1 LPDLRLVTAPPRDEL
16 LDLLRARL
24 SDVVPGLR
32 LLARGLR
39 GAAESPI
46 DFVGV
51 EPSGRAVLVLVGGAD
66 EDLELIGR
74 ALAQRVWAE
83 ARLGD
88 WLQLAPESGIRPEA
102 GLLVQLLCPSF
113 RHEARLAARA
123 LGPERVALGTVRF
136 VRGALGI
143 EPLLERIIDDTPAR
157 RAGDGAAPLAEA
169 PPLEDFRTGLDDA
182 QLGLT
187 EAELAEFE

>member
-1 LPDLRLVTAPPRDEL
+1 LPDLRLVTAPSRDEL
-16 LDLLRARL
+16 LELLRGRL
-24 SDVVPGLR
+24 SDVVPGMR

-46 DFVGV
+46 DFLGV
-51 EPSGRAVLVLVGGAD
+51 EPAGRAVLVLVGEAG

-74 ALAQRVWAE
+74 ALAQRAWVE
-83 ARLGD
+83 SRLGD
-88 WLQLAPESGIRPEA
+88 WLQLAPASGIRPEA
-102 GLLVQLLCPSF
+102 GLLVQLLCSSF

-123 LGPERVALGTVRF
+123 LGPERVALGTFRF

-143 EPLLERIIDDTPAR
+143 EPLLERIIDDRPAR
-157 RAGDGAAPLAEA
+157 RSGDGIAPLGEA

-187 EAELAEFE
+187 ESELAEFE

>member
-1 LPDLRLVTAPPRDEL
+1 LPDLRLVTAPPRNEL

-24 SDVVPGLR
+24 SDVVPGMR

-39 GAAESPI
+39 GAGESPI

-51 EPSGRAVLVLVGGAD
+51 EPAGRAVLILVGDQG

-74 ALAQRVWAE
+74 ALAQRAWLE

-102 GLLVQLLCPSF
+102 GLLAQLLCPSF
-113 RHEARLAARA
+113 RHEARLAARS
-123 LGPERVALGTVRF
+123 LGPQRVALGTFRF
-136 VRGALGI
+136 VRGALGL
-143 EPLLERIIDDTPAR
+143 EPLLERIIDDAPER
-157 RAGDGAAPLAEA
+157 RTGDGAAPLAEA
-169 PPLEDFRTGLDDA
+169 PPLEDFRSGLDDV

>member
-1 LPDLRLVTAPPRDEL
+1 MPDLRLVTAPPREEL

-24 SDVVPGLR
+24 SDVVPGMR

-46 DFVGV
+46 DFLGV
-51 EPSGRAVLVLVGGAD
+51 EPAGRAVLVLVGEPG

-74 ALAQRVWAE
+74 GLAQRAWAG
-83 ARLGD
+83 ARLAD
-88 WLQLAPESGIRPEA
+88 WLQLAPEMGIRPEA
-102 GLLVQLLCPSF
+102 GLLVQLLCTSF
-113 RHEARLAARA
+113 GHEARLAARA
-123 LGPERVALGTVRF
+123 LGPEQMALGTIRF

-143 EPLLERIIDDTPAR
+143 EPLLERIIDDAPAR
-157 RAGDGAAPLAEA
+157 RGTDGAAPQAEDAPLA
-169 PPLEDFRTGLDDA
+169 DFRTGLDDT

-187 EAELAEFE
+187 EAEFAEFE